1 MKYDYEF
8 KQGGLIPWVNMA
20 SVSAGVIVA
29 EPSASLVAT
38 KAPALSKLSGASGDI
53 YWKSMPKICAWSLP
67 MPHYIVT

>member
-8 KQGGLIPWVNMA
+8 TQGGLIPCVNMGSA
-20 SVSAGVIVA
+20 SAGVIVA

-53 YWKSMPKICAWSLP
+53 YWKSMPKICAWSLSI
-67 MPHYIVT
+67 PHYIVT